1 MSKIVQKRELQEDGH
16 YQVSSYDTETQ
27 KLTHRWYENQNGKKD
42 GEELE
47 FNYTGKV
54 HRVTDWKNGK
64 KDGIEI
70 CFNTG
75 ISIEDL
81 EETKSRCNKGDYAYI
96 SFLYV
101 TNWKDDI
108 KHGEEIITDLGKNLT
123 ARSEYN
129 NGQQIKNIQ
138 YLYKLT
144 PEIEQFLK
152 DVRAPWLSNPE
163 SIYIKK
169 DGIKNEILYI
179 EMNKPARHYVH
190 EYTGFHYA
198 MKFKDGKEY
207 DGDYRYHHIR
217 DQEHYSLKEGKLN
230 GSFWLENRVGSYW
243 DGKFSGEETISITD
257 TPLGNNIE
265 DLKNFTNQW
274 TIENKGIKNAS
285 KIIHADKV
293 SGYKIKTAKE
303 EYDIPLNGNAHL
315 ENYGIVIDCEIKD
328 GKLNGLYKAFGD
340 KVLDG
345 DCSFKKEC
353 SYKDGVLDGDYTET
367 RERIIPHEAYRNGI
381 KEKIEIKCQYKNG
394 ELDGIYEEVKQPA
407 EDVAYQYRYKYKN
420 TFEYKDGVLDGVY
433 INEEERVSTHYKEGK
448 LDGKYVKFSSKNNQ
462 KETEKEYKDGKLN
475 GICIE
480 YDEYGFKTVES
491 TYKDDVLDGPYK
503 EYFRNGKPKCEGSY
517 SNGEKNGFW
526 KTYVDNGDLIE
537 MRRFEN
543 DKDVTE
549 RYNKLKKIAS
559 KRIDKEKAIEAETG
573 VKTRLPKMS
582 KGAKVVAMVKES
594 LGLSK

>member
-1 MSKIVQKRELQEDGH
+1 MSGIVQKKELQEDGH
-16 YQVSSYDTETQ
+16 YQVSLYDTETQ
-27 KLTHRWYENQNGKKD
+27 KLTHRWFETQDGKKD
-42 GEELE
+42 GEEIE

-75 ISIEDL
+75 ISVEDL
-81 EETKSRCNKGDYAYI
+81 EKTKSRCNKGD
-96 SFLYV
+96 
-101 TNWKDDI
+101 
-108 KHGEEIITDLGKNLT
+108 
-123 ARSEYN
+123 
-129 NGQQIKNIQ
+129 
-138 YLYKLT
+138 
-144 PEIEQFLK
+144 
-152 DVRAPWLSNPE
+152 
-163 SIYIKK
+163 
-169 DGIKNEILYI
+169 
-179 EMNKPARHYVH
+179 
-190 EYTGFHYA
+190 
-198 MKFKDGKEY
+198 
-207 DGDYRYHHIR
+207 
-217 DQEHYSLKEGKLN
+217 
-230 GSFWLENRVGSYW
+230 
-243 DGKFSGEETISITD
+243 
-257 TPLGNNIE
+257 
-265 DLKNFTNQW
+265 
-274 TIENKGIKNAS
+274 
-285 KIIHADKV
+285 
-293 SGYKIKTAKE
+293 
-303 EYDIPLNGNAHL
+303 
-315 ENYGIVIDCEIKD
+315 
-328 GKLNGLYKAFGD
+328 YKAFGD

-353 SYKDGVLDGDYTET
+353 SYKEGVLDGDYTET
-367 RERIIPHEAYRNGI
+367 RERMRPHEAYRNGI

-407 EDVAYQYRYKYKN
+407 EDVEYQYRYKYEN

-491 TYKDDVLDGPYK
+491 TYKNDVLDGPYK

-526 KTYVDNGDLIE
+526 KTYADNGDLIE

-543 DKDVTE
+543 GKDVTE